1 MVLLGQEIRERVTQ
15 DTQISV
21 CTSANSAKTLTF
33 NDCHILLQ
41 RHLFL
46 FTTIN
51 RYWLKLL
58 CPKGE
63 HFLSLYIIRADFV
76 GLTCRYISSRCFE
89 FHPIR
94 LWSVAIVRTPDA
106 FRKEERH
113 PHPVTSGTF
122 GELHGSAKVQKL
134 TAHLIQSLLVLRD
147 RLTSSWNKNIYISCL
162 FWSTCIYIVL
172 GN

>member
-1 MVLLGQEIRERVTQ
+1 M
-15 DTQISV
+15 
-21 CTSANSAKTLTF
+21 TF

-41 RHLFL
+41 RHLCL

-89 FHPIR
+89 FHPNR
-94 LWSVAIVRTPDA
+94 LWSVAIVRAPDA
-106 FRKEERH
+106 FRQEEGH
-113 PHPVTSGTF
+113 PHPVPPGTF
-122 GELHGSAKVQKL
+122 GELHGPAKVQKL
-134 TAHLIQSLLVLRD
+134 TAHLTQSLLVLSLRD
-147 RLTSSWNKNIYISCL
+147 RLTSSGNKMIYISCL
-162 FWSTCIYIVL
+162 FWSTCFYVVL